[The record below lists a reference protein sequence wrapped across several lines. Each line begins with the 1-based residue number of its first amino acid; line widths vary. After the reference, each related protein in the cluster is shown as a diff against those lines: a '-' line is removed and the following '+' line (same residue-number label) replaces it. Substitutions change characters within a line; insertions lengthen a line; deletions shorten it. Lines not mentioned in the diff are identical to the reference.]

1 MTSKTVTIPNVRL
14 SLDDLIRA
22 IRQLEP
28 EARAQVAQAL
38 IQDDLDRR
46 FADLIRRLADKD
58 PVELTPTEINAEI
71 LAVRR
76 EHC

>member
-71 LAVRR
+71 LAVRQ

>member
-46 FADLIRRLADKD
+46 FADLIRRLADKH
-58 PVELTPTEINAEI
+58 PVELTLTEINAEI
-71 LAVRR
+71 LAVRQ